1 MRNLTAKDLQSQI
14 QKIQDFVKVVQKGE
28 DYNHNP
34 WSFISAI
41 NWSFSLDQQL
51 ESQLPDSRDKI
62 KQLMLC
68 IQNYFPDLAHKLNW
82 EKCLSLATIADFT
95 SLKTLPVQL
104 SEPSEWEGFK
114 QTTQKWLAN
123 VDELNQCQRELSQC
137 WKQEIFNQDLKKLE
151 KKSESLLSAF
161 ILMRWIGGFFFRRQ
175 VQQWYKG
182 KIPGLKKLYKQI
194 CSLQSIVQL
203 RQEVDDD
210 RKSIEQ
216 HLTNWNGEAKQLTA
230 LVDEYQTIFSS
241 LESFQDE
248 DLSLDN
254 LTQIQPEYWTALKQK
269 IDAVKEN
276 FGILQNALEI
286 EEFPP
291 SSQRHPSFDA
301 LFQWLEDLTRSRKKL
316 YAWSQYSQ
324 IKTEFINSSIGS
336 ILEWFESETVPLE
349 ELASTY
355 KAVVLKVWF
364 QECFDAEEILR
375 NFNVDRHNITIQN
388 FQKLEKDYL
397 ELSRR
402 FVRAKVL
409 SRVPNLDSSLKGSE
423 AAELI
428 REIAKKQRHLPVRI
442 FFQKIPNLLPL
453 LKPCL
458 LMSPIS
464 VAQCLPAD
472 GRTFDLIIFDEASQ
486 IETHD
491 AIGTIARG
499 KQLIVVGD
507 NKQMPPSN
515 FFGGNGNTDNTKILS
530 EDTVED
536 LESILDEAIACNL
549 PQQMLQWHYRSRHE
563 SLILF
568 SNQHYY
574 NNKLNLFPA
583 ATQSHSNLGLKWHPT
598 SNGFYQPGERVN
610 KQEAHA
616 LVDYLFS
623 QLRQYEPGERSFGI
637 ITFSSPQQLLIEKL
651 IRKKLDKDNSLE
663 KWFDEKLNLEYCFIK
678 NLETVQGDERD
689 EILFSICYAPQT
701 NGKLS
706 MNFGPLNRLGG
717 ERRLNVAI
725 TRARTALHVFSTLTA
740 EDIDLNRTNALAV
753 RHLKEFLALTA
764 QLNQESGDSLSST
777 KSFDSEL
784 HRQVYTVLTE
794 AGYEVDCQI
803 GCAEYRIDFGIRHP
817 NKKSQYILG
826 VECDGTSYIAAATVR
841 DRDCL
846 RQAVLKNMGWQMYR
860 VWSIDWLLDRDGSE
874 RRLLQ
879 AVEKVIKNLRQDE
892 DNSPIT
898 TDTSKVSTA
907 TKNQLRQALV
917 EFTEATPAKVS
928 NIASISSSPL
938 QDPAINMSLGQPYL
952 MASLDLISESS
963 QEFYDEA
970 STPLIEKL
978 LLKIVDVESPIKL
991 SEAAQRLGQCW
1002 SFGRFTKRAL
1012 KRVQDLVEVMVERGD
1027 VYFENEVLW
1036 KNLEQSQSWR
1046 EFRTPPTEGRILEQI
1061 PKIEIMNAM
1070 KTIVLASLSITS
1082 EDLLRETLSKLTTTN
1097 RFTSSQREML
1107 EPILSELLASSQLQ
1121 QNGDRIS
1128 R

>member
-1 MRNLTAKDLQSQI
+1 
-14 QKIQDFVKVVQKGE
+14 
-28 DYNHNP
+28 
-34 WSFISAI
+34 
-41 NWSFSLDQQL
+41 
-51 ESQLPDSRDKI
+51 
-62 KQLMLC
+62 
-68 IQNYFPDLAHKLNW
+68 
-82 EKCLSLATIADFT
+82 
-95 SLKTLPVQL
+95 
-104 SEPSEWEGFK
+104 
-114 QTTQKWLAN
+114 
-123 VDELNQCQRELSQC
+123 
-137 WKQEIFNQDLKKLE
+137 
-151 KKSESLLSAF
+151 
-161 ILMRWIGGFFFRRQ
+161 
-175 VQQWYKG
+175 
-182 KIPGLKKLYKQI
+182 
-194 CSLQSIVQL
+194 
-203 RQEVDDD
+203 
-210 RKSIEQ
+210 
-216 HLTNWNGEAKQLTA
+216 
-230 LVDEYQTIFSS
+230 
-241 LESFQDE
+241 
-248 DLSLDN
+248 
-254 LTQIQPEYWTALKQK
+254 
-269 IDAVKEN
+269 
-276 FGILQNALEI
+276 
-286 EEFPP
+286 
-291 SSQRHPSFDA
+291 
-301 LFQWLEDLTRSRKKL
+301 
-316 YAWSQYSQ
+316 
-324 IKTEFINSSIGS
+324 
-336 ILEWFESETVPLE
+336 
-349 ELASTY
+349 
-355 KAVVLKVWF
+355 
-364 QECFDAEEILR
+364 
-375 NFNVDRHNITIQN
+375 
-388 FQKLEKDYL
+388 
-397 ELSRR
+397 
-402 FVRAKVL
+402 
-409 SRVPNLDSSLKGSE
+409 
-423 AAELI
+423 
-428 REIAKKQRHLPVRI
+428 
-442 FFQKIPNLLPL
+442 
-453 LKPCL
+453 
-458 LMSPIS
+458 MSPIS

-472 GRTFDLIIFDEASQ
+472 DRTFDLIIFDEASQ

-515 FFGGNGNTDNTKILS
+515 FFGGNGNTDSTKILS

-583 ATQSHSNLGLKWHPT
+583 ATQSHSNLGLKWHLIL
-598 SNGFYQPGERVN
+598 NGFYQPKERVN
-610 KQEAHA
+610 KQEADA
-616 LVDYLFS
+616 LVDYLFK
-623 QLRQYEPGERSFGI
+623 QLRKYKPEERSFGI
-637 ITFSSPQQLLIEKL
+637 ITFSTPQQLLIEKL

-663 KWFDEKLNLEYCFIK
+663 KWFDEKDNLEYCFIK

-689 EILFSICYAPQT
+689 EILFSICYAPQA
-701 NGKLS
+701 NGKMS
-706 MNFGPLNRLGG
+706 MQLGPLNRLGG

-740 EDIDLNRTNALAV
+740 ADIDLNRTNALAV

-764 QLNQESGDSLSST
+764 QLNQESRDSLSST

-784 HRQVYTVLTE
+784 HRQVYRVLTE

-879 AVEKVIKNLRQDE
+879 AVEKVIKNLGQDE

-898 TDTSKVSTA
+898 TDTSGVSTV

-952 MASLDLISESS
+952 MVSLDLVSESS

-970 STPLIEKL
+970 STLLIEKL

-991 SEAAQRLGQCW
+991 SETAQRLSQCW
-1002 SFGRFTKRAL
+1002 SFGRFTQRAL

-1036 KNLEQSQSWR
+1036 KNLEQSQSWC
-1046 EFRTPPTEGRILEQI
+1046 EFRIPPTEGRILEQI

-1070 KTIVLASLSITS
+1070 KTIVQASLSITS

-1097 RFTSSQREML
+1097 RFTSSQRKML
-1107 EPILSELLASSQLQ
+1107 EPILEELLVSNQLQ

-1128 R
+1128 C